1 MAGYRSPLRVGG
13 GTLLNWKSEKDRDM
27 AKVMK
32 SHTLLA
38 DDSGLVWVEAELSQT
53 QVKRVINSY
62 KRAGVSLIPYGSPDQ
77 LMAQLKELEGAF

>member
-1 MAGYRSPLRVGG
+1 
-13 GTLLNWKSEKDRDM
+13 M

-38 DDSGLVWVEAELSQT
+38 DESGAVWVEGEFTQT

-62 KRAGVSLIPYGSPDQ
+62 KRAGIDLIPYGSPNQ
-77 LMAQLKELEGAF
+77 VSKQVEEINAFFTNDERSRPFVEAGKFQVIGVGF

>member
-1 MAGYRSPLRVGG
+1 
-13 GTLLNWKSEKDRDM
+13 M

-32 SHTLLA
+32 TQTLLA
-38 DDSGLVWVEAELSQT
+38 DESGAVWVEAELSQT

-62 KRAGVSLIPYGSPDQ
+62 KRAGIDLTAYGSPNQ